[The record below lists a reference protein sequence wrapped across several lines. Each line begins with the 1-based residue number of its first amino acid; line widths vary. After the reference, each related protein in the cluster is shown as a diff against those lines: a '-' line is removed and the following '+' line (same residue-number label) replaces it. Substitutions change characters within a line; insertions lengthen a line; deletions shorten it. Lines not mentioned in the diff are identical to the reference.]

1 MDEAQM
7 RVMLSI
13 SITALFLHASNL
25 HADEPIGRE
34 NRSADSSGVR
44 EQKAQSD
51 QNMRTLMIALS
62 DYNNDHGHFPPA
74 VVPGPDGKTP
84 HSWRVEILPYIQGD
98 FSEQLG
104 RPGHPYK
111 ELYDKY
117 KLDEPWDSPHNKHP
131 LKQMPDVFRSPT
143 DAAGSTETVYFA
155 LAGKGAIFDGP
166 KGTSVADINDGSL
179 RTILLVES
187 KPSVPWTKPLDIACD
202 PDKPL
207 PKLGGIY
214 PGGFIA
220 VDAGGTRHFIPN
232 TIKEAHLRALIT
244 RDGKESDDFLPEWKL
259 RVR

>member
-1 MDEAQM
+1 MYRILPAAIVVTLWGLSGLRAEDREGSPRRPKSDASSV
-7 RVMLSI
+7 RVQ
-13 SITALFLHASNL
+13 
-25 HADEPIGRE
+25 
-34 NRSADSSGVR
+34 

-51 QNMRTLMIALS
+51 HNLQALMIALS

-74 VVPGPDGKTP
+74 IVLGPDGKTP

-111 ELYDKY
+111 GLYDKY
-117 KLDEPWDSPHNKHP
+117 RLDERWDGPHNKRL
-131 LKQMPDVFRSPT
+131 LKRMPDVFRSPA

-166 KGTSVADINDGSL
+166 NGTPVSDLNDGSL

-187 KPSVPWTKPLDIACD
+187 KPAVPWTKPVDLAYD
-202 PDKPL
+202 PAKPL

-214 PGGFIA
+214 PSGFIA
-220 VDAGGTRHFIPN
+220 VDAGGIRHFIPS

-244 RDGKESDDFLPEWKL
+244 RDGKEADDFLPEWKL